1 MTQFKR
7 SEVSLLIKARSKLLN
22 LNNFK
27 AQFNGDVSRP
37 RCDLGI
43 DDENHVFTSCAKL
56 KNFHAKY
63 EIHGFE
69 DTLKIKLK
77 KEAWFLSEA
86 ALETCN
92 QFHNI
97 LRFFDVSPIF
107 SFTTSEMMCN
117 YYL

>member
-69 DTLKIKLK
+69 DTFENKIEERGL
-77 KEAWFLSEA
+77 
-86 ALETCN
+86 
-92 QFHNI
+92 
-97 LRFFDVSPIF
+97 VSKGS
-107 SFTTSEMMCN
+107 SFRDLQSIS
-117 YYL
+117 

>member
-43 DDENHVFTSCAKL
+43 DDENH
-56 KNFHAKY
+56 AKY

-69 DTLKIKLK
+69 DTFENKIEERGL
-77 KEAWFLSEA
+77 
-86 ALETCN
+86 
-92 QFHNI
+92 
-97 LRFFDVSPIF
+97 VSK
-107 SFTTSEMMCN
+107 
-117 YYL
+117 